1 MLGQNRMKW
10 FAYLLSMSK
19 DGSLA
24 LGSGWK
30 GICEAN
36 GVNTGEAFTLEYI
49 DEQETAHVLKFC
61 SKSVE

>member
-1 MLGQNRMKW
+1 
-10 FAYLLSMSK
+10 MSK